1 MNLILYS
8 LSTAIRDKFAEEMQK
23 YGYGFFYVEHVYD
36 LEKVYKANPIDL
48 IVMAK
53 PEADMLD
60 LVVFKTFTSNFQKFC
75 YLIIDLSKTYT
86 ETILRD
92 KIADSITRE
101 HYMRIEPLIKIVAT
115 VFGEEP
121 HEYKLLKSPYLS
133 KPMKKL
139 LELFLLKRGLELSIE
154 DMSLHIWQEVS
165 ESRTNTLYAY
175 IHALR
180 RELADD
186 LKNPTKLIRC
196 RKGAYKLV

>member
-1 MNLILYS
+1 MNLVLYA
-8 LSTAIRDKFAEEMQK
+8 LSTSIRDKFAEEMAE

-36 LEKVYKANPIDL
+36 LEKVYNANKIDL

-53 PEADMLD
+53 PEADVLD
-60 LVVFKTFTSNFQKFC
+60 LLVFKKFYQHFEKYC
-75 YLIIDLSKTYT
+75 YFIIDTSQTYT

-92 KIADSITRE
+92 KIADFITRE
-101 HYMRIEPLIKIVAT
+101 HYMRIEPLIKIVAK

-121 HEYKLLKSPYLS
+121 YEYKVLNSSYLP

-139 LELFLLKRGLELSIE
+139 LELFLCKRGLELSIE
-154 DMSLHIWQEVS
+154 DMCLYIWQEIT
-165 ESRTNTLYAY
+165 ESRKNTLYAY
-175 IHALR
+175 IHSLR
-180 RELADD
+180 RELDDD